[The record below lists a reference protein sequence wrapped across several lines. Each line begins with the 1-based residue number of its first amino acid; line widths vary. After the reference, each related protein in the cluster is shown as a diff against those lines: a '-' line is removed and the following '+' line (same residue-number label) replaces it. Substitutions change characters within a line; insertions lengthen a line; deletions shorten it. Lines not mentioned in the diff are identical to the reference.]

1 MRLLLVEKCSFFPAN
16 SSAASEYLDY
26 QIKLSSLLCF
36 YAGKIQESQGVILAP
51 ALAPHFPKKNSLLL
65 VTFLKKFGL
74 IWNFLF
80 QFFFH
85 WKDTCTKSCLKSKW
99 SGSNSTVKK
108 FKHLL
113 WIQKKKKSMV
123 IAWIASDGTL
133 IAEHFFSCNH
143 RISPNIN
150 VRRIDLPAKF
160 LTIKERTCKFP
171 KKGWTPD
178 RLLNVGLLCG

>member
-1 MRLLLVEKCSFFPAN
+1 MFLCRQNSRIARCHISARLGTSFP
-16 SSAASEYLDY
+16 E
-26 QIKLSSLLCF
+26 
-36 YAGKIQESQGVILAP
+36 
-51 ALAPHFPKKNSLLL
+51 KNSLLL

-133 IAEHFFSCNH
+133 IAEHFFF
-143 RISPNIN
+143 RAITGYPLISTFVGLIYQQNSWLSKN
-150 VRRIDLPAKF
+150 VHAN
-160 LTIKERTCKFP
+160 FP
-171 KKGWTPD
+171 KRDEYQIGY
-178 RLLNVGLLCG
+178 